1 MCEQS
6 SRFRNKMGL
15 IMLTGATG
23 FVGRSVCESLAG
35 AGRQVRAVVRKP
47 GRLKEIGAGCLETVV
62 GEIGPET
69 NWDDALAGVD
79 SVVHLAARVHVMADK
94 AVDPLAEFRRVNTAG
109 TLHLAR
115 QAARAGVRRLV
126 YLSSVKVNGEATAP
140 GRKFTAADSPAPLD
154 PYGIS
159 KMEAEQGLAA
169 VATETGLEVVI
180 IRPPLVYGPGVKGNF
195 ARLLALVERGVPL
208 PLALVDNRR
217 SMVALG
223 NLVDLIITCLDHPA
237 AAGQTFLVADGEDLA
252 TPELIRRLA
261 QAMGRP
267 ARLWP
272 LPVSLLRLG
281 GRLLGHTA
289 EVERLVGSLQV
300 DIGHTC
306 RTLGWT
312 PPLSVDEG
320 LRRAV

>member
-1 MCEQS
+1 MI
-6 SRFRNKMGL
+6 L
-15 IMLTGATG
+15 VTGATG
-23 FVGRSVCESLAG
+23 FVGKALSTRLLDSADQRLRIAVRDDAKTGDLVIGCESM
-35 AGRQVRAVVRKP
+35 AV
-47 GRLKEIGAGCLETVV
+47 GDV
-62 GEIGPET
+62 GT
-69 NWDDALAGVD
+69 QTHWDTALAGVD
-79 SVVHLAARVHVMADK
+79 SVVHLAARVHVMDDK
-94 AVDPLAEFRRVNTAG
+94 AVDPLVEFRRVNTAG

-126 YLSSVKVNGEATAP
+126 YLSSVKVNGEATEP
-140 GRKFTAADSPAPLD
+140 GRKFTAADPPAPLD

-169 VATETGLEVVI
+169 VAAETGLEVVV
-180 IRPPLVYGPGVKGNF
+180 IRPPLVYGPGVKANF

-237 AAGQTFLVADGEDLA
+237 AAGQTFLVADGEDLS

-261 QAMGRP
+261 RAMGRP

-272 LPVSLLRLG
+272 VPVSLLRLG
-281 GRLLGHTA
+281 GKLLGRSG
-289 EVERLVGSLQV
+289 EVERLVGCLQV
-300 DIGHTC
+300 DIDHTC
-306 RTLGWT
+306 RTLGWR

-320 LRRAV
+320 LRRAVGSD